1 VNSKK
6 GTKRGAFSPS
16 ARSALRQRDRCFVH
30 CDSTWVPDRLF
41 QGLPRAFLDKDQS
54 AETGGYNHYCS
65 AEKIELSAPR
75 G

>member
-1 VNSKK
+1 
-6 GTKRGAFSPS
+6 
-16 ARSALRQRDRCFVH
+16 
-30 CDSTWVPDRLF
+30 VPDRLF